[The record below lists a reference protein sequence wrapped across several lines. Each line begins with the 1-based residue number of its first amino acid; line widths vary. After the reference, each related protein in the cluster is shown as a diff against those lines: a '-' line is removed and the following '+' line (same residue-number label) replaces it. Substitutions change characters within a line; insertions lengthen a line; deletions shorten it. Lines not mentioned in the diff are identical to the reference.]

1 MESRIYAVCFVRD
14 GQYPGCVF
22 TIAVDM
28 DRETAEMI
36 IARELDAYTGFDM
49 AKVVEIL
56 DQHDISNIEW
66 WTVPDTIDNFD
77 IVVTDRVDSHKFI
90 DNHII
95 VGRISK

>member
-1 MESRIYAVCFVRD
+1 MESRIYAVCFVCD

-28 DRETAEMI
+28 DRETAGMI